1 MATGLSLDLL
11 RTKLG
16 FSGRAGLWK
25 FVALLFALI
34 NFKTLPLV
42 WHVSV
47 AVHQSNSDILTN
59 PQIRLVAGLLRQI
72 RSSRVRLAAKF
83 GPSVLFQ
90 PIITSSRSPFLECDY
105 NLHKSNSTY
114 FSDFDVGRLELL
126 VSLCGHGIDQ
136 TRKELA
142 KESKEGFATMLGGV
156 SCNFKREIKPFQ
168 AFEVWT
174 RILCWNHK
182 WIYVIGHFVKKGAV
196 KPRSY
201 TLQPWKKGKV
211 KEAGAAGA
219 AVNNDEAKSGQNP
232 AIFASAIAKYV
243 FKKGRLTIPPER
255 ILRASQ
261 LLPPKPADHETP
273 PMTMTPNPE
282 TNSLNA
288 TAASVVEVL
297 TPDNAGEIMAASLTA
312 EIGGSDEWT
321 WERVEKE
328 RKRGMRIAEL
338 YEGLEA
344 LSEEFTGENMSVL
357 GQY

>member
-1 MATGLSLDLL
+1 M
-11 RTKLG
+11 
-16 FSGRAGLWK
+16 
-25 FVALLFALI
+25 
-34 NFKTLPLV
+34 
-42 WHVSV
+42 
-47 AVHQSNSDILTN
+47 
-59 PQIRLVAGLLRQI
+59 
-72 RSSRVRLAAKF
+72 
-83 GPSVLFQ
+83 
-90 PIITSSRSPFLECDY
+90 
-105 NLHKSNSTY
+105 
-114 FSDFDVGRLELL
+114 
-126 VSLCGHGIDQ
+126 
-136 TRKELA
+136 A
-142 KESKEGFATMLGGV
+142 KESNQGFATILGGA

-168 AFEVWT
+168 GFEVWT

-201 TLQPWKKGKV
+201 TLQPWKKSKAD
-211 KEAGAAGA
+211 KAECTGAAG
-219 AVNNDEAKSGQNP
+219 NSDGAKSGPHP
-232 AIFASAIAKYV
+232 AIYASAIAKYV

-273 PMTMTPNPE
+273 PMTITPNPE
-282 TNSLNA
+282 TNSLDTT
-288 TAASVVEVL
+288 TASIVEVF
-297 TPDNAGEIMAASLTA
+297 TPDNACEIMAASLTA
-312 EIGGSDEWT
+312 GIDESDEWT

>member
-1 MATGLSLDLL
+1 MAAALSLALL
-11 RTKLG
+11 RNKLG

-34 NFKTLPLV
+34 NLKTLPLA

-47 AVHQSNSDILTN
+47 ALPHSNSDILTK

-72 RSSRVRLAAKF
+72 RSSRVRLAAKL

-136 TRKELA
+136 MRQELA

-182 WIYVIGHFVKKGAV
+182 WIYVIGHFVKRGAV
-196 KPRSY
+196 KPKSY
-201 TLQPWKKGKV
+201 TLQPWKKSKA
-211 KEAGAAGA
+211 KEAEGTGA
-219 AVNNDEAKSGQNP
+219 AVNNDGAKSGPHP
-232 AIFASAIAKYV
+232 AIYASAIAKYV

-273 PMTMTPNPE
+273 PLTMTPSPE

-288 TAASVVEVL
+288 TAASIVETL
-297 TPDNAGEIMAASLTA
+297 TPDNAGEVMAASLTA
-312 EIGGSDEWT
+312 GIDDSDEWT
-321 WERVEKE
+321 WERVETE

-344 LSEEFTGENMSVL
+344 LSEEFTSENVSVL